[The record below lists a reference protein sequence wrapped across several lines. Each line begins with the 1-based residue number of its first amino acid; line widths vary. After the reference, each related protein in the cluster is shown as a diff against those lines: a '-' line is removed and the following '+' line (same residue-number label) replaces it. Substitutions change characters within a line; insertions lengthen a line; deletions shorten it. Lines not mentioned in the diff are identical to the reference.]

1 MNGTMNLSSLNTLSA
16 DTLALLRQHNLLK
29 KLVSAEIVKNAI
41 SEVIIS
47 EEQQK
52 EFLNTYCKQRGISS
66 KEALETHL
74 KQQCMGES
82 DLCWQLCLSPRI
94 RLHSLDQFQ
103 HKAEARFLA
112 RKDQL
117 DRVVYSLLRVRDPL
131 IAREL
136 FLQIAGDEATF
147 ADLASKHSEGP
158 ERENQGCVGPVPL
171 TQAHPALA
179 EKLRTNPTGK
189 LMEPFSI
196 GEWWLVA
203 RLERYE
209 PARFDQ
215 SVAEQ
220 MALELFQEW
229 VEEESTAKLRAL
241 SSSTTES
248 PE

>member
-1 MNGTMNLSSLNTLSA
+1 MNSSPLNTLSA
-16 DTLALLRQHNLLK
+16 STLALLRKHNLLK
-29 KLVSAEIVKNAI
+29 QLVSAEVIKNAVEGI
-41 SEVIIS
+41 EIP
-47 EEQQK
+47 EDHQK
-52 EFLNTYCKQRGISS
+52 ELLDAYCKQRGIKSRES
-66 KEALETHL
+66 LETHL
-74 KQQCMGES
+74 KQICISEP
-82 DLCWQLCLSPRI
+82 DLYWNICLNKRI
-94 RLHSLDQFQ
+94 NLHSIEQYK
-103 HKAEARFLA
+103 HKAEARFLE

-117 DRVVYSLLRVRDPL
+117 DRVVYSLLRQRDPL
-131 IAREL
+131 LAREL
-136 FLQIAGDEATF
+136 FLQIAGNEATF

-158 ERENQGCVGPVPL
+158 ERKSQGCIGPVPL

-189 LMEPFSI
+189 LMEPFAI
-196 GEWWLVA
+196 GEWWLIA

>member
-1 MNGTMNLSSLNTLSA
+1 MNNPLNLSSLNTLSA

-29 KLVSAEIVKNAI
+29 QLVSAEIVKNA
-41 SEVIIS
+41 VDKVVIS
-47 EEQQK
+47 EESQNQ
-52 EFLNTYCKQRGISS
+52 FLDTYCKQRGIAS

-74 KQQCMGES
+74 KQQCIGES
-82 DLCWQLCLSPRI
+82 DLRWQLCLTRRI
-94 RLHSLDQFQ
+94 RLHSLDQFR

-117 DRVVYSLLRVRDPL
+117 DRVVYSLLRVKDPL

-136 FLQIAGDEATF
+136 FLQIAGNEATF
-147 ADLASKHSEGP
+147 ADLASKYSEGP
-158 ERENQGCVGPVPL
+158 ERESQGCIGPVPL

-196 GEWWLVA
+196 GEWWLIA

-209 PARFDQ
+209 QARFDQ

-220 MALELFQEW
+220 MALEVFQEW
-229 VEEESTAKLRAL
+229 VEDESTAKLRAL